1 MSFIIGWQGGKL
13 RGMCRE
19 PTIYSEEHCPGTR
32 NECRGIRSWSLGWNR
47 KEVLL
52 TCQQAG
58 DLEVVSREL
67 VNRLDEWN
75 VMFYGKLPFVF
86 AYATG
91 GMKIRF
97 YLLTPHKECISVF
110 SSPLNAGILTHRLL

>member
-91 GMKIRF
+91 GMKIRYVLF
-97 YLLTPHKECISVF
+97 FPFLLSLKLGPPTS
-110 SSPLNAGILTHRLL
+110 GYTT